1 MYDVHHKTCT
11 GCTTTTRLQLSK
23 CYLGPL
29 LWTSRFWTQCILF
42 CPQSNTQTRE
52 KTESQNQYQP
62 PLPCSMEW
70 PLIFTLA
77 AFILL
82 FPLFLV
88 LCSEYLEEYIAGSSL
103 NEDQEEDGGYLGMAN
118 EALNNHLVEA
128 LSIALHEKGNQEK
141 DNNKVRRR
149 RRKTKTKTKKKTLS
163 SPRSS
168 RFTKGKHKST

>member
-1 MYDVHHKTCT
+1 
-11 GCTTTTRLQLSK
+11 
-23 CYLGPL
+23 
-29 LWTSRFWTQCILF
+29 
-42 CPQSNTQTRE
+42 
-52 KTESQNQYQP
+52 
-62 PLPCSMEW
+62 MEW
-70 PLIFTLA
+70 ALIFTLA
-77 AFILL
+77 AFVLL